1 MEKNEIDNNKIITQ
15 ISEQLQKSR
24 LGDYIDLMQNPA
36 RMIVLNFVSGIAR
49 GFGVAIGFTLLGA
62 IFIYFLQRLV
72 ILNLPIIGGII
83 TEIVKLIKL
92 NIR

>member
-24 LGDYIDLMQNPA
+24 LGDYIDLMQNPT

-92 NIR
+92 NI